1 MIALTPVIPLPVT
14 RPVKRERKSMPAPR
28 KKPASRTGTGTGHG
42 DDPRFIKVTSGAA
55 SDRDFPIPTAD
66 KGWHPK
72 ARSWYNSLRISGQSE
87 FWEPSDWATAVA
99 AADAYNVFL
108 RTHNASIL
116 AQFVRLSERLGATL
130 ADRKRSRVELVEPAQ
145 EDEDESAADDAVKGW
160 QGRLHAVE

>member
-1 MIALTPVIPLPVT
+1 
-14 RPVKRERKSMPAPR
+14 MPAPR
-28 KKPASRTGTGTGHG
+28 KKPASRTGTGTGRG

-55 SDRDFPIPTAD
+55 TSRGFPIPDAD
-66 KGWHPK
+66 KGWVPK
-72 ARSWYNSLRISGQSE
+72 ARSWYNSLKLSGQTE

-130 ADRKRSRVELVEPAQ
+130 ADRKRSRIELEEPVQ
-145 EDEDESAADDAVKGW
+145 EDEDEVAADAAVQGW
-160 QGRLHAVE
+160 QGRLHSVPSA

>member
-1 MIALTPVIPLPVT
+1 
-14 RPVKRERKSMPAPR
+14 MPAPR
-28 KKPASRTGTGTGHG
+28 KKPATRTGAGTGHAN
-42 DDPRFIKVTSGAA
+42 DPRFISVTSGSA
-55 SDRDFPIPTAD
+55 SDRDFPIPSAD

-72 ARSWYNSLRISGQSE
+72 ARSWYNSLKISGMTE

-130 ADRKRSRVELVEPAQ
+130 SDRKKSRIELAEPVI
-145 EDEDESAADDAVKGW
+145 EDEDEEAADAAVQGW
-160 QGRLHAVE
+160 QGRLHSVSSA

>member
-1 MIALTPVIPLPVT
+1 
-14 RPVKRERKSMPAPR
+14 MPTPR
-28 KKPASRTGTGTGHG
+28 KKPANRTGAGSGHG
-42 DDPRFIKVTSGAA
+42 DDPRFIKVTSGEA
-55 SDRDFPIPTAD
+55 SGRDFPIPTAD

-72 ARSWYNSLRISGQSE
+72 ARSWYNSLKLSGQSV

-130 ADRKRSRVELVEPAQ
+130 TDRKRGRIELEEPVQ
-145 EDEDESAADDAVKGW
+145 EDEDEKAADEAVQGW
-160 QGRLHAVE
+160 QGRLYSVPPA

>member
-1 MIALTPVIPLPVT
+1 
-14 RPVKRERKSMPAPR
+14 MPAPTKR
-28 KKPASRTGTGTGHG
+28 PENRTGSGTGHAN
-42 DDPRFIKVTSGAA
+42 DPRFITVTSGAA
-55 SDRDFPIPTAD
+55 SDKNFPIPDAD

-72 ARSWYNSLRISGQSE
+72 ARSWYNSLKISGQTK

-130 ADRKRSRVELVEPAQ
+130 SDRKKSRVELEEPVQ
-145 EDEDESAADDAVKGW
+145 EDEDEEAADEAVKGW
-160 QGRLHAVE
+160 QGRLHSVPSA

>member
-1 MIALTPVIPLPVT
+1 MAKDRRAASKQKGEQDKL
-14 RPVKRERKSMPAPR
+14 MPAPK
-28 KKPASRTGTGTGHG
+28 KKPANRTGAGTGHAN
-42 DDPRFIKVTSGAA
+42 DPRFISVTSGAA

-66 KGWHPK
+66 EGWHPK
-72 ARSWYNSLRISGQSE
+72 ARSWYNSLKISGQTE

-130 ADRKRSRVELVEPAQ
+130 SDRKKSRIELAEPAQ
-145 EDEDESAADDAVKGW
+145 EDEDEDAADAAVQGW
-160 QGRLHAVE
+160 QGRLHSVPPA

>member
-1 MIALTPVIPLPVT
+1 
-14 RPVKRERKSMPAPR
+14 MPTPR
-28 KKPASRTGTGTGHG
+28 KKPASRTGAGSGYG
-42 DDPRFIKVTSGAA
+42 DDPRFIKVTSGSTAG
-55 SDRDFPIPTAD
+55 RDFPIPTAD

-72 ARSWYNSLRISGQSE
+72 ARSWYNSLKLSGQSA

-130 ADRKRSRVELVEPAQ
+130 TDRKRGRIELEEPVQ
-145 EDEDESAADDAVKGW
+145 EDEDEAAADAAVQGW
-160 QGRLHAVE
+160 QGRLHSVPSA

>member
-1 MIALTPVIPLPVT
+1 
-14 RPVKRERKSMPAPR
+14 MPAPTKR
-28 KKPASRTGTGTGHG
+28 PENRTGSGTGHAN
-42 DDPRFIKVTSGAA
+42 DPRFISVTSGAA
-55 SDRDFPIPTAD
+55 SDKNFPIPDAD

-72 ARSWYNSLRISGQSE
+72 ARSWYNSLKISGQTK

-130 ADRKRSRVELVEPAQ
+130 SDRKKSRVELEEPVQ
-145 EDEDESAADDAVKGW
+145 EDEDEEAADEAVKGW
-160 QGRLHAVE
+160 QGRLHSVTSA

>member
-1 MIALTPVIPLPVT
+1 M
-14 RPVKRERKSMPAPR
+14 
-28 KKPASRTGTGTGHG
+28 
-42 DDPRFIKVTSGAA
+42 TSGSTAG
-55 SDRDFPIPTAD
+55 RDFPIPTAD

-72 ARSWYNSLRISGQSE
+72 ARSWYNSLKLSGQSA

-130 ADRKRSRVELVEPAQ
+130 TDRKRGRIELEEPVQ
-145 EDEDESAADDAVKGW
+145 EDEDEAAADAAVQGW
-160 QGRLHAVE
+160 QGRLHSVPSA

>member
-1 MIALTPVIPLPVT
+1 
-14 RPVKRERKSMPAPR
+14 MPAPR
-28 KKPASRTGTGTGHG
+28 KKPASRTGAGTGHG
-42 DDPRFIKVTSGAA
+42 DDPRFIKVTSGSA

-72 ARSWYNSLRISGQSE
+72 ARSWYNSLKLSGQTE

-130 ADRKRSRVELVEPAQ
+130 SDRKKSRIELAEPVI
-145 EDEDESAADDAVKGW
+145 EDEDEAAADAAVQGW
-160 QGRLHAVE
+160 QGRLHSVPSA

>member
-1 MIALTPVIPLPVT
+1 
-14 RPVKRERKSMPAPR
+14 MPAP
-28 KKPASRTGTGTGHG
+28 KKRPERRTGTGTGHG

-55 SDRDFPIPTAD
+55 AGKDLPIPEAD
-66 KGWHPK
+66 KSWLPK
-72 ARSWYNSLRISGQSE
+72 ARSWYNSLKLSGQSE

-130 ADRKRSRVELVEPAQ
+130 SDRKKSRIELEEPVQ
-145 EDEDESAADDAVKGW
+145 EDEDESAADAAVQGW
-160 QGRLHAVE
+160 QGRLHSVTLARARRRA